1 MRCVIPGRS
10 VKREFLCRARF
21 DKPLFAFLSF
31 FFPFCSV
38 FAKAIHC
45 LSRIGDE
52 LYLEALSQG
61 VCK

>member
-31 FFPFCSV
+31 FSLFV
-38 FAKAIHC
+38 QC
-45 LSRIGDE
+45 LPKPSI
-52 LYLEALSQG
+52 
-61 VCK
+61 VCPGLVMNFI